1 MARERKT
8 TVQVAERKKKLPP
21 TKTPEA
27 RENQLINLAIDLVER
42 QLLDGSASSQVITH
56 FLKLAT
62 TREKLENEKL
72 RSDLRVA
79 EAKIKQYNSADELK
93 ELYASAMEAMKG
105 YSGSEESE
113 EEYDDY

>member
-1 MARERKT
+1 MAKRSKSSAPVVERT
-8 TVQVAERKKKLPP
+8 KLPP
-21 TKTPEA
+21 VRTAQA

-42 QLLDGSASSQVITH
+42 QLQDGSASSQVITH

-93 ELYASAMEAMKG
+93 ELYAAAMDAMKG
-105 YSGSEESE
+105 YSADSEDE
-113 EEYDDY
+113 EDDY

>member
-1 MARERKT
+1 MGKVVENST
-8 TVQVAERKKKLPP
+8 NKKQRRKLPP
-21 TKTPEA
+21 AKTPEQ

-42 QLLDGSASSQVITH
+42 QLLDGSATSQVITH

-79 EAKIKQYNSADELK
+79 EAKIKQIESAEDMKVIYENAL
-93 ELYASAMEAMKG
+93 AAMKS
-105 YSGSEESE
+105 YSGFHQEDE
-113 EEYDDY
+113 DDE

>member
-1 MARERKT
+1 MAIKKT
-8 TVQVAERKKKLPP
+8 TAPAAGKKRKLPP
-21 TKTPEA
+21 ARTPEA

-42 QLLDGSASSQVITH
+42 QLQDGSASSQVITH

-79 EAKIKQYNSADELK
+79 EAKIKQYNSAEELK

-105 YSGSEESE
+105 YSSQEDLEDD
-113 EEYDDY
+113 DDY